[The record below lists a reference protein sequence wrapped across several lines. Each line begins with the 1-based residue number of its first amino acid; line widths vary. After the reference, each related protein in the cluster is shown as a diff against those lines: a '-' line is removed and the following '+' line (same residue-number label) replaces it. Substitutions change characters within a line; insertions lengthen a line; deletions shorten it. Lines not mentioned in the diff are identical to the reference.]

1 MEKLVK
7 ELIALIQHA
16 ENQIQYFDGKSTEP
30 KGRIMQGVALY
41 MKSNWTTINDELRRL
56 LNRLT
61 PQNHPE
67 IREEYERITE
77 GINKSGL

>member
-7 ELIALIQHA
+7 ELIACIQHA
-16 ENQIQYFDGKSTEP
+16 EYQIQYFDGKSTEP

-41 MKSNWTTINDELRRL
+41 MKSYWTTINEELHRL
-56 LNRLT
+56 LNCLT
-61 PQNHPE
+61 PQNHQE
-67 IREEYERITE
+67 IRAEYERITE